1 MGGQSVSVAAASAVT
16 GRGWTL
22 MSEACS
28 FARSSVKSIWNWPE
42 MVNTAARSVGPSDA
56 SRYFVAAMRAC
67 MASWMFRWASSN
79 NSATKR
85 EGGTNPDAAGAGGF
99 PAAGAE
105 LSAAAAGVAGGGGH
119 PGKNWEGLGG
129 R

>member
-79 NSATKR
+79 HSATKR
-85 EGGTNPDAAGAGGF
+85 EGGTNPDAAGGF
-99 PAAGAE
+99 PATDAE
-105 LSAAAAGVAGGGGH
+105 LSAPNAGGGWGGH
-119 PGKNWEGLGG
+119 
-129 R
+129 